1 MLHPDHPWIDSTH
14 APVYVFAYPH
24 HDPNDP
30 EQVKRYTAEHTSVFE
45 ILKKWTPARCTPFAF
60 ITDLTHLQVS
70 TALSRRRATEYLTQ
84 SRRRA
89 NPFSVCRAFVGSGEA
104 HRILT
109 AVFWQA
115 PPEYPYIIVPSRP
128 EAVAWAQAQMRAAAT
143 G

>member
-1 MLHPDHPWIDSTH
+1 MQHPEHPWIDATH

-24 HDPNDP
+24 HDPNVP
-30 EQVKRYTAEHTSVFE
+30 EQANRYAAEHASVFE
-45 ILKKWTPARCTPFAF
+45 VLKKWTPTRCAPYSF

-70 TALSRRRATEYLTQ
+70 TPLSRRRATEYLAH
-84 SRRRA
+84 SRRKA
-89 NPFSVCRAFVGSGEA
+89 NPFSVCRAYVGSGEA

-115 PPEYPYIIVPSRP
+115 PPEYPYVIVPTRA
-128 EAVAWAQAQMRAAAT
+128 EALVWVQAQMRAAIT